1 MSEVMMW
8 FERGGILMYPLLLS
22 SIVAVWI
29 FLERLYHLKRAG
41 GKADAIYDAVKVLVL
56 EGKRQAAIDRA
67 REHPGPVAAV
77 FRAVL
82 DTSFTERSE
91 LEEVALIQGKKELQR
106 LSRRLPLLSLIVGI
120 APLLG
125 LLGTVLG
132 LVKAFQKVAAT
143 QGTVNPSLLAGG
155 IWEALLTT
163 VVGLVIA
170 IPAALLHYYLDQKVK
185 EYVFQMNHYGALLIQ
200 LLVTTETEDG
210 HARHRLRS
218 P

>member
-8 FERGGILMYPLLLS
+8 FERGGIQMYPLLLS

-67 REHPGPVAAV
+67 RKHPGPVAAV

-120 APLLG
+120 APAAWPVGDGLG
-125 LLGTVLG
+125 FGEGLPEGGRHTGHGEPKPPGWGDLGGAVDHRRRPRDRHPRR
-132 LVKAFQKVAAT
+132 A
-143 QGTVNPSLLAGG
+143 PSLLPRPEGENVCFSDESL
-155 IWEALLTT
+155 W
-163 VVGLVIA
+163 
-170 IPAALLHYYLDQKVK
+170 
-185 EYVFQMNHYGALLIQ
+185 
-200 LLVTTETEDG
+200 
-210 HARHRLRS
+210 RLADSTLGRD
-218 P
+218 